1 MSVKRR
7 VLYALKDILCLAVI
21 AATMLVLFNFVVLHG
36 EVPSNS
42 MEPTLDI
49 GVHFIADRLAF
60 INKKPERY
68 DILVFNAPDTGELY
82 IKRVIGLPGEHIELI
97 HGEVFADGEKL
108 RDDFLKEQ
116 PTDETHDFGTV
127 PADSY
132 FMMGDN
138 RNNSFDSRYWEHT
151 FLPFDNII
159 AKAWFSFFPSF
170 SNLIQ

>member
-21 AATMLVLFNFVVLHG
+21 AATMFVMLHFVVLHG
-36 EVPSNS
+36 KVPSSS
-42 MEPTLDI
+42 MEPTLKV
-49 GVHFIADRLAF
+49 GAHFIADRLAF
-60 INKKPERY
+60 VNKKPERY
-68 DILVFNAPDTGELY
+68 DILVFKAPDTEELY
-82 IKRVIGLPGEHIELI
+82 IKRVIGLPGEHVELI
-97 HGEVFADGEKL
+97 NGDVFVDGEKV

-116 PTDETHDFGTV
+116 PADETYDFGNV

-138 RNNSFDSRYWEHT
+138 RNDSLDSRFWEHT
-151 FLPFDNII
+151 FLPFENIV

-170 SNLIQ
+170 SDFV